1 MTGNV
6 SFLINVQ
13 KNRKLKPSIF
23 TLRNDMNELGLT
35 TAFYEGYDEDIRES
49 DEATRSCTGFVSEA
63 DAN

>member
-1 MTGNV
+1 
-6 SFLINVQ
+6 
-13 KNRKLKPSIF
+13 
-23 TLRNDMNELGLT
+23 MNELGLT